1 MQASGKYSVVGGGF
15 KNLARGDYSTVSGGT
30 MNTVKSNYGTILG
43 GYANTVSG
51 RFGTVLGGSRNT
63 ASGRHSAAL
72 GYAAVSSGDYSFTAC
87 FTGERCVNDQDYSIA
102 FYADH
107 FYIND
112 VNLNDVLPAAK
123 RVLAEKDGGIG
134 SMERGD
140 ELVAKYTAEFE
151 DVLAEVTV
159 ALAAHGALWDSIVP
173 Q

>member
-1 MQASGKYSVVGGGF
+1 
-15 KNLARGDYSTVSGGT
+15 

-87 FTGERCVNDQDYSIA
+87 FSGERCVNDQDYSIA
-102 FYADH
+102 FFARN

-112 VNLNDVLPAAK
+112 VNLNDALPQVR
-123 RVLAEKDGGIG
+123 RVLAETDGGIG
-134 SMERGD
+134 SMERGE
-140 ELVAKYTAEFE
+140 ELVAKYATEFE
-151 DVLAEVTV
+151 DMLAEVNAAMV
-159 ALAAHGALWDSIVP
+159 AHSELWDSLVP